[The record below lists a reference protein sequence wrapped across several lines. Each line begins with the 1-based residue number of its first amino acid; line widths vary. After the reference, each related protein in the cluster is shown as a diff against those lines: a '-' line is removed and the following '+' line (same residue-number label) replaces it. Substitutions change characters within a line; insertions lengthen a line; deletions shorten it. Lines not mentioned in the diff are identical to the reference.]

1 MKRLGKFSMIKGS
14 FFLLLLFGLVLFSGC
29 SSDSGGKSGEE
40 GGSSSDSA
48 DLTSFQ
54 TTDIYGEEKDQS
66 IFEDYTLTMVNIWG
80 TFCPPCLEEMPYL
93 GEIQK
98 EYEPKG
104 VNLVGIVVDVQDMKL
119 APIEDQITLAKE
131 IAEET
136 GADYTHLLI
145 SEEILDSVVSRF
157 DSIPVTFFVD
167 STGKIV
173 SEIYVGGREKK
184 DWVDIIEETLKN
196 QES

>member
-14 FFLLLLFGLVLFSGC
+14 FFLLLLLGLVLQAGC
-29 SSDSGGKSGEE
+29 GFGAQSGEE
-40 GGSSSDSA
+40 EGSSSDSA

-119 APIEDQITLAKE
+119 AAIEDQIDLAKE

-167 STGKIV
+167 SKGKIV
-173 SEIYVGGREKK
+173 SEIYVGSREKK
-184 DWVDIIEETLKN
+184 DWVDIIEENLKN

>member
-1 MKRLGKFSMIKGS
+1 MKRSGKISIIKGS
-14 FFLLLLFGLVLFSGC
+14 FFLLLLFGLVFSTGC
-29 SSDSGGKSGEE
+29 GFGTQSGEE
-40 GGSSSDSA
+40 EGSSADSA

-54 TTDIYGEEKDQS
+54 TEDIYGEEKDQS
-66 IFEDYTLTMVNIWG
+66 IFKDYTLTMVNIWG

-104 VNLVGIVVDVQDMKL
+104 VNVVGIVVDVQDAKL
-119 APIEDQITLAKE
+119 EAIEDQIALAKE
-131 IAEET
+131 IAEGT

-145 SEEILDSVVSRF
+145 SEEILESVVSRF

-167 STGKIV
+167 SDGKIV
-173 SEIYVGGREKK
+173 SEIYIGGREKK
-184 DWVDIIEETLKN
+184 DWVDIIEENLKN

>member
-1 MKRLGKFSMIKGS
+1 MIKGS

-29 SSDSGGKSGEE
+29 GADSGGKSGEGE
-40 GGSSSDSA
+40 GSSSDSA

-167 STGKIV
+167 SKGKIV